1 MGADSIFEAVH
12 AAKLL
17 GVAAGCRER
26 ANRSSN
32 PYQADVLRRTA
43 EALEQAAARATSRLA
58 QSPLSSE
65 PRLPADFGGPIT

>member
-1 MGADSIFEAVH
+1 MRANSIFEAVH

-26 ANRSSN
+26 ANRSTN

-43 EALEQAAARATSRLA
+43 EALEQAAARATGPLA
-58 QSPLSSE
+58 QSSLGSE
-65 PRLPADFGGPIT
+65 PPLPAGFGGPIT